1 MDGDNLCRVMNS
13 LSIIASEKIRE
24 ELSLGM
30 REIIPFLS
38 VILLWKNWTR
48 NKKDYKFCIFF
59 EIYNISKKRRI
70 TSLF

>member
-1 MDGDNLCRVMNS
+1 MRDYFTCVFRISLDYGIRVFEEKDKIRMDGDNLCRVMNS

-38 VILLWKNWTR
+38 VILL
-48 NKKDYKFCIFF
+48 
-59 EIYNISKKRRI
+59 
-70 TSLF
+70 